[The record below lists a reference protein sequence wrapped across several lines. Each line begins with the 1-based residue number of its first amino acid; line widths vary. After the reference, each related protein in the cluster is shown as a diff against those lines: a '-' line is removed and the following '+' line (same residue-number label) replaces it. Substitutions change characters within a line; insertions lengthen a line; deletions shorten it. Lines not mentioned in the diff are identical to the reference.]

1 MRFGAE
7 CWQIIKGFRI
17 LDDLAESRRAQRRT
31 TAPYLLMALALSASV
46 VPAWSEHA
54 TVRGAGA
61 STCDDHAQVYQ
72 AFRLSK
78 ARAGNDEVARY
89 ATASFLQYEEWIDGY
104 ILGMET
110 SFKGGGV
117 ERDWDQVDIGK
128 WFSDD
133 CQEHRSDIV
142 ANAAL
147 ALFKEMRG
155 ASF

>member
-1 MRFGAE
+1 MRFRAA
-7 CWQIIKGFRI
+7 
-17 LDDLAESRRAQRRT
+17 DSRAARRRT
-31 TAPYLLMALALSASV
+31 TAPYLLMALSLSASV
-46 VPAWSEHA
+46 VPARSEHA

-61 STCDDHAQVYQ
+61 STCHDYAQVYQ
-72 AFRLSK
+72 GFRLSK
-78 ARAGNDEVARY
+78 DRAGDGEVERY
-89 ATASFLQYEEWIDGY
+89 ATASFLQYEEWIDGF

-128 WFSDD
+128 WISDY

-155 ASF
+155 AAF

>member
-7 CWQIIKGFRI
+7 CWRI
-17 LDDLAESRRAQRRT
+17 LKGCRVLDSLAESRCAQRRT

-61 STCDDHAQVYQ
+61 STCSDYAQVYN
-72 AFRLSK
+72 AFRLSTE
-78 ARAGNDEVARY
+78 RAADSEVAGC

-110 SFKGGGV
+110 SLKGASAQ
-117 ERDWDQVDIGK
+117 RDWDQVDLGRVDEFDQAK
-128 WFSDD
+128 AGGAGDD
-133 CQEHRSDIV
+133 
-142 ANAAL
+142 
-147 ALFKEMRG
+147 
-155 ASF
+155 

>member
-1 MRFGAE
+1 MRFGAP
-7 CWQIIKGFRI
+7 
-17 LDDLAESRRAQRRT
+17 DSRGAQRRT
-31 TAPYLLMALALSASV
+31 TASYRLMALALSASV

-61 STCDDHAQVYQ
+61 STCDDYVQVYQ

-78 ARAGNDEVARY
+78 DRAGAGDERY

-117 ERDWDQVDIGK
+117 GRAWDQVDIGK
-128 WFSDD
+128 WISDY

-147 ALFKEMRG
+147 ALFKEMR
-155 ASF
+155 AAAF

>member
-1 MRFGAE
+1 MRFRAA
-7 CWQIIKGFRI
+7 
-17 LDDLAESRRAQRRT
+17 DSRGTQRRT

-46 VPAWSEHA
+46 VPARSEHA

-61 STCDDHAQVYQ
+61 STCHDYAQVYQ

-78 ARAGNDEVARY
+78 DRAGDGEVERY
-89 ATASFLQYEEWIDGY
+89 ATASFLQYEEWIDGF

-128 WFSDD
+128 WISDY